1 MYYLKLLFAND
12 YESNISIIFYY
23 KNVYIQSIIIEFINT
38 SRKKINRY

>member
-23 KNVYIQSIIIEFINT
+23 KNVYIQSIKIIIISN
-38 SRKKINRY
+38 YLY